1 MQVSPSDY
9 YVIQITTLNN
19 PNRIIGRIDEIQIA
33 KADNGF
39 WQDDLDNYD
48 EFTHEILDITRS
60 CVFEDVKANTE
71 SEVSVSSRL
80 TIAPSQMYIVVDTE
94 STIDEESNIEKIP
107 IEANLQ
113 SWKKV
118 IQKLT

>member
-1 MQVSPSDY
+1 MLFNAAHLSK
-9 YVIQITTLNN
+9 IQS
-19 PNRIIGRIDEIQIA
+19 A
-33 KADNGF
+33 KAVNGF

-48 EFTHEILDITRS
+48 EFTYVDITI
-60 CVFEDVKANTE
+60 KANTE
-71 SEVSVSSRL
+71 SEVSISSRL